1 MCLYEYCICMY
12 LPVSVCMCM
21 YVHVCKF
28 TLRLASEGRK
38 APGEMLTRRLT
49 STAKCTQNSN
59 KMPLTFLGLEHT
71 SAIPCVTICTTE
83 PQGLYI
89 LRQNVCICIILVTY
103 IHIHTIHTHTYT
115 YIHIHTDTYRYIQIH
130 THMHPLKT
138 GLDGGFPAGQRP
150 LATRWRGAIPP
161 DHLGCCSRR
170 DHSMHMAHGRPI
182 GGTRDSLCPPPT
194 RAARSGAPKRVRG
207 WVPDGGVKWS
217 GTCPGSP

>member
-12 LPVSVCMCM
+12 LRVSVCMCM

-103 IHIHTIHTHTYT
+103 IHIHTHTYI
-115 YIHIHTDTYRYIQIH
+115 YIQIHTDTYRYIHICTPSKQGWMGFFRRGSVRLRPGGAAPSRQIISDAARGGI
-130 THMHPLKT
+130 TACTWLMGGLLGAPGTRFAPPPNASCALGCAKT
-138 GLDGGFPAGQRP
+138 GPGVGP
-150 LATRWRGAIPP
+150 RWRSKVVG
-161 DHLGCCSRR
+161 HLPWV
-170 DHSMHMAHGRPI
+170 A
-182 GGTRDSLCPPPT
+182 L
-194 RAARSGAPKRVRG
+194 SGA
-207 WVPDGGVKWS
+207 
-217 GTCPGSP
+217 C